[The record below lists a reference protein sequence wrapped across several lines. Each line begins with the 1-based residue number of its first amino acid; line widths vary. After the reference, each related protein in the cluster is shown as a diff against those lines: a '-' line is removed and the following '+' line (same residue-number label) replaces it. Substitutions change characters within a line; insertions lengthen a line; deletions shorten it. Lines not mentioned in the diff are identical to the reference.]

1 MHGSDLHCVL
11 LADPNH
17 GMSEGIRGLLATK
30 FDAVVMVA
38 DEISLLQVA
47 RRMQSDLAVVDLALS
62 RGNALEFVRRL
73 RGSYPEMKIVIVSL
87 HDQPSVSRSV
97 LEAGA
102 DGFVVKRAIAAELLT
117 AIDAVLAGEM
127 FGLSETGDRQA
138 RTPR

>member
-1 MHGSDLHCVL
+1 MHCVL

-47 RRMQSDLAVVDLALS
+47 GRMQSNLAVVDLALS
-62 RGNALEFVRRL
+62 RGNALDLVRRL
-73 RGSYPEMKIVIVSL
+73 RGSFPEMKIVIVSL

-102 DGFVVKRAIAAELLT
+102 NGFVVKRAIAAELLT

-127 FGLSETGDRQA
+127 FGQTEPNERQE
-138 RTPR
+138 RPPQ